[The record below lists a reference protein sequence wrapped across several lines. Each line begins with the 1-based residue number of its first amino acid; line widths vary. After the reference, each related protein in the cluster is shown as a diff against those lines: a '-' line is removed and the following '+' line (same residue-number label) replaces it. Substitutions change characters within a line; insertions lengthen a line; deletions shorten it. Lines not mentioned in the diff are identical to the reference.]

1 MTLAPRPTLRTWH
14 SAVWGTM
21 HAMVNL
27 TFLGATGTVTGSRYL
42 VEAHGTKV
50 MVDAGMFQGPKELR
64 LRNWAPFPVEPS
76 TLDHVILTH
85 AHIDHTG
92 ILPLLVRQGF
102 EGPTIATPSTLRLLR
117 VLLPDAAHLQEE
129 EARYA
134 NKVGSTKHR
143 PAQPLFSQE
152 DVKRALRTI
161 RPVPFGDW
169 HVLHAGMQVRYHR
182 QGHILGAGAVE
193 LRIKAA
199 GEHVTI
205 YFSGD
210 VGRYDAP
217 ILPPPESYPG
227 STYLVIESTYGNRL
241 HAATDPRD
249 DLAEVIKEAVDRGGV
264 VLIPAFAVDRTQE
277 VLYYLRELIEDEAV
291 PAVPIFVDSPMAREA
306 TAAYRDTIREHDPET
321 RHLRGEGVDPLA
333 PPNLTMVGRTDE
345 SKRLNTL
352 RGPAIIISA
361 SGMATGGRIL
371 HHLRHRLP
379 RPETTVLFVGYQ
391 AEGTRGRAILEG
403 AKAVKI
409 FGEMVPVRAQV
420 RSISS
425 LSAHADADE
434 LEIWLARA
442 ETAPKTVFVTH
453 GEPAASAA
461 LAARITKRFAW
472 PCHIPALEETVRLV

>member
-1 MTLAPRPTLRTWH
+1 
-14 SAVWGTM
+14 
-21 HAMVNL
+21 MVNL

-50 MVDAGMFQGPKELR
+50 LVDAGMFQGAKDLR

-102 EGPTIATPSTLRLLR
+102 GGPTIATPSTLRLLR

-143 PAQPLFSQE
+143 PAQPLFDLE
-152 DVKRALRTI
+152 DVKQALRTI
-161 RPVPFGDW
+161 RPVPFDDW
-169 HVLHAGMQVRYHR
+169 HLLHPGMQVRYHR

-193 LRIKAA
+193 LRVKAS

-217 ILPPPESYPG
+217 VLPPPESYPG
-227 STYLVIESTYGNRL
+227 STYLVVESTYGNRL

-249 DLAEVIKEAVDRGGV
+249 DLAEVIREGVERGGV
-264 VLIPAFAVDRTQE
+264 ILIPAFAIDRTQE

-291 PAVPIFVDSPMAREA
+291 PAVPIYVDSPMAREA
-306 TAAYRDTIREHDPET
+306 TAAYRDTAREHDAET
-321 RHLRGEGVDPLA
+321 RHLRGEGVDPLS
-333 PPNLTMVGRTDE
+333 PPNLTMVGRTEE

-391 AEGTRGRAILEG
+391 ADGTRGRAILEG
-403 AKAVKI
+403 AEAVKI

-461 LAARITKRFAW
+461 LAARITRRFSW